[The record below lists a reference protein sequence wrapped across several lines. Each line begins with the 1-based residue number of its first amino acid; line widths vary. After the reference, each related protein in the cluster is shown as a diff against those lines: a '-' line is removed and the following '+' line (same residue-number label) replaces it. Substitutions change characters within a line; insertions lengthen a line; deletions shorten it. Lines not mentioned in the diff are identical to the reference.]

1 MTAEHVHTDNPR
13 MASALSELRA
23 MIQKRYPAALFS
35 VSYGE
40 DPDGVYLT
48 TTVDVE
54 DTDSIVDLV
63 IDRLLTMQVEESLP
77 LYVIPRR
84 PSTQIAL

>member
-1 MTAEHVHTDNPR
+1 

-23 MIQKRYPAALFS
+23 MIQKRYPTAIFT

-48 TTVDVE
+48 ATVDID
-54 DTDSIVDLV
+54 DTDAVVDLV

-77 LYVIPRR
+77 LYVIPIRPPTPIASLRR
-84 PSTQIAL
+84 QTS